1 MFAQVAVG
9 APGNNSDTTFPVM
22 GGDKQGAGLVSE
34 LHAPY
39 YNLTYRGKCFSA
51 ANQAAQATTVA
62 LATTYTG
69 IVISNPLGSGVNLEM
84 LLASWALSVAPAA
97 IATIGL
103 ITGFSGT
110 TNVTHTTP
118 LTPVSDVVGG
128 GNGLALADSSAT
140 IVGTPRWHHQ
150 LMGGFTA
157 AALPSSPQV
166 LFDLKGA
173 IIVPPGGYIAI
184 GSLTAVTGLGSFKW
198 AESPI

>member
-1 MFAQVAVG
+1 MFLQAVVG
-9 APGNNSDTTFPVM
+9 PPGNNADGTFPVM
-22 GGDKQGAGLVSE
+22 LGDKQGAGVVSE
-34 LHAPY
+34 LHARY
-39 YNLTYRGKCFSA
+39 YNLTYRGKTFSA

-69 IVISNPLGSGVNLEM
+69 ICISNPIGSGINLEM

-103 ITGFSGT
+103 ITGQSGT

-118 LTPVSDVVGG
+118 LTPVSDIVGG
-128 GNGLALADSSAT
+128 AAGLALADSAAT
-140 IVGTPRWHHQ
+140 ITGTPRWHHQ

-166 LFDLKGA
+166 LFDLAGA
-173 IIVPPGGYIAI
+173 IIIPPGGYIAI

-198 AESPI
+198 AELPV